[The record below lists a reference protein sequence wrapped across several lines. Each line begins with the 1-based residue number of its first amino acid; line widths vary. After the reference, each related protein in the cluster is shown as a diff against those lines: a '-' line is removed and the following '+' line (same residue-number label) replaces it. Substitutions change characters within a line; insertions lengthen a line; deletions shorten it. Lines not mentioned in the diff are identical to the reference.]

1 MRDCSWSIVTTIW
14 LQRPLPILSNND
26 VGSIWK
32 GIFRL
37 LGPPLL
43 RSLSDICLRPKKH
56 EQKVRP
62 RPYNLYIRLGPFRF
76 LISKCGW
83 AGKKKAWRLHAR
95 LDRNRTMSR
104 DIWYLWPQVQKK
116 ARKDYDQD
124 GGGLLRRIT
133 SLFQSNFCPIY
144 WFRSLGV
151 AFCRGSGWLEFSL
164 IICRPERYTSILS
177 TLDAR
182 VCFALGHETR
192 SGRDRDKHKVRTIN
206 SGNRAKIVNDTAV
219 CYATD
224 CNFGRQR
231 SPSPMQR
238 PPLTPL
244 CHVEPQVKWD
254 LAKILCADNR
264 GLSIIAL
271 RIKMQLK
278 GDKFGF
284 FKLRQSRSA
293 I

>member
-32 GIFRL
+32 GISRL

-116 ARKDYDQD
+116 P
-124 GGGLLRRIT
+124 GRIT
-133 SLFQSNFCPIY
+133 TRMEGACCVVSHPCFNPIFVQFIGFVPSESLFAVEVAGSNFPWLY
-144 WFRSLGV
+144 
-151 AFCRGSGWLEFSL
+151 AAPSGTL
-164 IICRPERYTSILS
+164 RY
-177 TLDAR
+177 
-182 VCFALGHETR
+182 
-192 SGRDRDKHKVRTIN
+192 
-206 SGNRAKIVNDTAV
+206 
-219 CYATD
+219 Y
-224 CNFGRQR
+224 
-231 SPSPMQR
+231 
-238 PPLTPL
+238 PP
-244 CHVEPQVKWD
+244 
-254 LAKILCADNR
+254 
-264 GLSIIAL
+264 
-271 RIKMQLK
+271 
-278 GDKFGF
+278 
-284 FKLRQSRSA
+284 
-293 I
+293 